1 MAEHECS
8 LANCD
13 GTRLG
18 HELARD
24 FPEET
29 QRLVD
34 GLARLGNSEDRV
46 IAANLQ
52 VEHYVCQMCPGD
64 GFVVPA
70 DEIGASLMQQ
80 HLKTEHDE
88 DGLMLEFRPCY
99 ECGTPVLVP
108 LGRVG
113 PSTCGDHS

>member
-1 MAEHECS
+1 MAEHKCA

-29 QRLVD
+29 ARLVD
-34 GLARLGNSEDRV
+34 SLARLGSREDRV

-52 VEHYVCQMCPGD
+52 LEYYTCQMCPSD
-64 GFVVPA
+64 AFQVPV

-80 HLKTEHDE
+80 HLKTEHDVETRFQLGYAMGKQGLSGTE
-88 DGLMLEFRPCY
+88 DQSEA
-99 ECGTPVLVP
+99 
-108 LGRVG
+108 
-113 PSTCGDHS
+113 

>member
-1 MAEHECS
+1 MAEHKCA

-29 QRLVD
+29 ARLVD
-34 GLARLGNSEDRV
+34 SLARLGSREDRV

-52 VEHYVCQMCPGD
+52 LEYYTCQMCPSD
-64 GFVVPA
+64 AFQVPV

-80 HLKTEHDE
+80 HLKTEHDVA
-88 DGLMLEFRPCY
+88 LIAEFRPCQ
-99 ECGTPVLVP
+99 ECGVSVLVR
-108 LGRVG
+108 LGE
-113 PSTCGDHS
+113 PAPENCGGHS